1 MCFSIRPTEVK
12 RFRTVLRCD
21 VDLSLRVLASL
32 RNRPHRPFH
41 DGIRRTKWNN
51 LQGVL
56 CAHEAQ
62 GTAHAPNSPRPSSRE
77 GQLSASTRNRKLLL
91 LVRLSRGFAIA
102 SPHADDPP
110 PNRTDWRKPESQI
123 ARKPTTNTPFLANS
137 TTSAPP
143 FRYTVQ
149 RLSRSSRTTAK
160 LAAARTESRVD
171 VLHRQ

>member
-62 GTAHAPNSPRPSSRE
+62 GTSTCTELTSSLVPRGTTLRLLYSANRGHALPD
-77 GQLSASTRNRKLLL
+77 
-91 LVRLSRGFAIA
+91 RLS
-102 SPHADDPP
+102 
-110 PNRTDWRKPESQI
+110 
-123 ARKPTTNTPFLANS
+123 L
-137 TTSAPP
+137 
-143 FRYTVQ
+143 
-149 RLSRSSRTTAK
+149 
-160 LAAARTESRVD
+160 
-171 VLHRQ
+171 

>member
-62 GTAHAPNSPRPSSRE
+62 GTAHAPNSLRLSSRE
-77 GQLSASTRNRKLLL
+77 GQLSASTRKRINYRWYDIEDCQMLKP
-91 LVRLSRGFAIA
+91 VNPNPTGNAILWYNGVG
-102 SPHADDPP
+102 DCF
-110 PNRTDWRKPESQI
+110 
-123 ARKPTTNTPFLANS
+123 TPS
-137 TTSAPP
+137 HET
-143 FRYTVQ
+143 
-149 RLSRSSRTTAK
+149 
-160 LAAARTESRVD
+160 
-171 VLHRQ
+171 